1 MNRLRNI
8 SIGIFIVYERVGS
21 LVYNLLCRGRDKVF
35 SLYTN
40 TQVTTSQK
48 NKRFRPHDIEDS
60 IMSIGDEEELNEVP
74 ASSFHHSTT
83 QVTKYE
89 EDFMEENYQEEIVYN
104 KDYNQVMIKSFGNKI
119 YIICKESK
127 EQQVIER
134 MSTKTCILS
143 EYKEWSSERGMEKRS
158 LLVFQV
164 MDEIDEMEGNTE
176 LWDLKN

>member
-40 TQVTTSQK
+40 TQVK
-48 NKRFRPHDIEDS
+48 NKRFRPNDIEDS
-60 IMSIGDEEELNEVP
+60 TMDDEELREIP
-74 ASSFHHSTT
+74 ASSFHH

-104 KDYNQVMIKSFGNKI
+104 KDYNQVMVKSYGNKI

-127 EQQVIER
+127 EQQVIKR
-134 MSTKTCILS
+134 MSTPTCILS

-164 MDEIDEMEGNTE
+164 MDEIDEREGNTE

>member
-1 MNRLRNI
+1 MMNRLRNI

-40 TQVTTSQK
+40 TQVK
-48 NKRFRPHDIEDS
+48 NKRFRPNDIEDS
-60 IMSIGDEEELNEVP
+60 TMDDEELREIP
-74 ASSFHHSTT
+74 ASSFHH

-104 KDYNQVMIKSFGNKI
+104 KDYNQVMIKSYGNKI

-134 MSTKTCILS
+134 MSTPTCILS

-164 MDEIDEMEGNTE
+164 MDEIDEREGNTE

>member
-1 MNRLRNI
+1 MMNRLRNI

-40 TQVTTSQK
+40 TQVK

-60 IMSIGDEEELNEVP
+60 IMDDEELNEIP
-74 ASSFHHSTT
+74 ASSFHH

-127 EQQVIER
+127 EQQVIDR
-134 MSTKTCILS
+134 MTTPTCILS
-143 EYKEWSSERGMEKRS
+143 EYKEWNSERGMEKRS

-164 MDEIDEMEGNTE
+164 MDEIDEMEGNTD

>member
-1 MNRLRNI
+1 MMNRLRNI

-40 TQVTTSQK
+40 TQVK
-48 NKRFRPHDIEDS
+48 NKRFRPNDIEDS
-60 IMSIGDEEELNEVP
+60 TMDDEELREIP
-74 ASSFHHSTT
+74 ASSFHH

-104 KDYNQVMIKSFGNKI
+104 KDYNQVMVKSFGNKI

-134 MSTKTCILS
+134 MSTPTCILS

>member
-1 MNRLRNI
+1 MMNRLRNI

-40 TQVTTSQK
+40 TQVK
-48 NKRFRPHDIEDS
+48 NKRLRPNDIEDS
-60 IMSIGDEEELNEVP
+60 TMDDEELREIP
-74 ASSFHHSTT
+74 ASSFHH

-104 KDYNQVMIKSFGNKI
+104 KDYNQVMVKSYGNKI

-134 MSTKTCILS
+134 MSTPTCILS

-164 MDEIDEMEGNTE
+164 MDEIDEREGNTE

>member
-1 MNRLRNI
+1 MMNRLRNI

-40 TQVTTSQK
+40 TQVK
-48 NKRFRPHDIEDS
+48 NKRFRPNDIEDS
-60 IMSIGDEEELNEVP
+60 IMDDEELREIP
-74 ASSFHHSTT
+74 ASSFHH

-104 KDYNQVMIKSFGNKI
+104 KDYNQVMVKSYGNKI

-134 MSTKTCILS
+134 MSTPTCILS

-164 MDEIDEMEGNTE
+164 MDEIDEREGNTE

>member
-1 MNRLRNI
+1 MMSKLRPIDRLKNI

-21 LVYNLLCRGRDKVF
+21 LVYNFLCRSRDKMF
-35 SLYTN
+35 SLHKN
-40 TQVTTSQK
+40 TQVK
-48 NKRFRPHDIEDS
+48 NKPYRPNDIEDS
-60 IMSIGDEEELNEVP
+60 IMDDEELNEIP
-74 ASSFHHSTT
+74 ASSFHH

-127 EQQVIER
+127 EQQVIKR
-134 MSTKTCILS
+134 MSTPTCILS

-164 MDEIDEMEGNTE
+164 MDEIDEMEGNTD

>member
-1 MNRLRNI
+1 MMSKLRNI
-8 SIGIFIVYERVGS
+8 SIGIFIIYERVGS

-40 TQVTTSQK
+40 TQVK
-48 NKRFRPHDIEDS
+48 NKRFRPQNIEDS
-60 IMSIGDEEELNEVP
+60 IMDDEELREIP
-74 ASSFHHSTT
+74 ASSFHH
-83 QVTKYE
+83 QVTPYE

-127 EQQVIER
+127 EQQVIDR
-134 MSTKTCILS
+134 MTTNTCILS

-164 MDEIDEMEGNTE
+164 MDETNEIEGNTE

>member
-1 MNRLRNI
+1 MMNRLRNI

-40 TQVTTSQK
+40 TQVK
-48 NKRFRPHDIEDS
+48 NKRFRPNDIEDS
-60 IMSIGDEEELNEVP
+60 IMDDEELNEIP
-74 ASSFHHSTT
+74 ASSFHH
-83 QVTKYE
+83 QVTPYE

-104 KDYNQVMIKSFGNKI
+104 KDYNQVMVKSYGNKI

-143 EYKEWSSERGMEKRS
+143 EYKEWSSERGMERRS

-164 MDEIDEMEGNTE
+164 MDEIDEMEGNTD

>member
-1 MNRLRNI
+1 MMNRLRNI

-40 TQVTTSQK
+40 TQVK
-48 NKRFRPHDIEDS
+48 NKRFRPNDIEDS
-60 IMSIGDEEELNEVP
+60 TMDDEELREIP
-74 ASSFHHSTT
+74 ASSFHH

-104 KDYNQVMIKSFGNKI
+104 KDYNQVMVKSYGNKI

-134 MSTKTCILS
+134 MSTPTCILS

-164 MDEIDEMEGNTE
+164 MDEIDEREGNTE

>member
-1 MNRLRNI
+1 
-8 SIGIFIVYERVGS
+8 
-21 LVYNLLCRGRDKVF
+21 
-35 SLYTN
+35 
-40 TQVTTSQK
+40 
-48 NKRFRPHDIEDS
+48 
-60 IMSIGDEEELNEVP
+60 
-74 ASSFHHSTT
+74 
-83 QVTKYE
+83 
-89 EDFMEENYQEEIVYN
+89 MEENYQEEIVYN
-104 KDYNQVMIKSFGNKI
+104 KDYNQVMIKSYGNKI

-164 MDEIDEMEGNTE
+164 MDEIDEMEGNTD

>member
-40 TQVTTSQK
+40 TQVK
-48 NKRFRPHDIEDS
+48 NKRFRPNDIEDS
-60 IMSIGDEEELNEVP
+60 TMDDEELREIP
-74 ASSFHHSTT
+74 ASSFHH

-104 KDYNQVMIKSFGNKI
+104 KDYNQVMVKSYGNKI

-134 MSTKTCILS
+134 MSTPTCILS

-164 MDEIDEMEGNTE
+164 MDEIDEREGNTE